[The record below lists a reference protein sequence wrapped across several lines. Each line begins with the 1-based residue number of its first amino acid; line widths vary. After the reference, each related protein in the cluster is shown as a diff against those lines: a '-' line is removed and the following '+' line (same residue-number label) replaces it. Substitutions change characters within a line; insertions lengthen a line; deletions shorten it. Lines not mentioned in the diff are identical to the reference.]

1 MYQKKTTTNPPT
13 RANTRL
19 FKKTNCFNL
28 FMNNLFM
35 NKRFNLFMNKLFQ
48 SVYEQTVS
56 ICL

>member
-28 FMNNLFM
+28 FMN
-35 NKRFNLFMNKLFQ
+35 KRFNLFMNKLFQ